1 MATEG
6 GGAMHGGRR
15 GALPRGQGRVASGGE
30 AKRTSRCPTRSS
42 WAQMVA
48 DALWTRSTGGVRRA
62 AAETEREMEVGT
74 DLEFLK
80 TQGPL
85 GNLKFSL
92 IFGAQ
97 MKKC

>member
-1 MATEG
+1 MATGG
-6 GGAMHGGRR
+6 GGAARGGWR
-15 GALPRGQGRVASGGE
+15 GALPRGQGRVAGGE
-30 AKRTSRCPTRSS
+30 AKQTSRCPPRSS

-92 IFGAQ
+92 FSEAQ